1 MGYTLP
7 QKSTPCLKRVHP
19 APKRV
24 HPALRGYTPPQ
35 KVYILLL
42 KGIPSFRQIHPG
54 NCLAVTICYNLY
66 NDLQTVHTGVE
77 QMNPLGS
84 SKEIVQNKLI
94 IMYILQ
100 KLDMPVSNNALTKI
114 ILEMHLMNWFV
125 LQQCLNELCEGK
137 MVSVAKDVQ
146 YAGNAS
152 EKATDASAS
161 AGAGHE
167 GSSDSY
173 TLTDAGRKTLQYLVT
188 KIHPGS
194 QTYMILPPAG
204 NSGGLL
210 ITAEY
215 IPESEDNTVICKMR
229 KRTPIELKA
238 AVGTKRRFIRLR
250 ELEKAFFGHLFGNH
264 RITDNGP
271 VVWQSTGEH

>member
-1 MGYTLP
+1 
-7 QKSTPCLKRVHP
+7 
-19 APKRV
+19 
-24 HPALRGYTPPQ
+24 
-35 KVYILLL
+35 
-42 KGIPSFRQIHPG
+42 
-54 NCLAVTICYNLY
+54 
-66 NDLQTVHTGVE
+66 
-77 QMNPLGS
+77 MNPLGS

-146 YAGNAS
+146 YAGSAS

-188 KIHPGS
+188 KIPSGIRKRLDS
-194 QTYMILPPAG
+194 TIPAARREIVED
-204 NSGGLL
+204 LL

-215 IPESEDNTVICKMR
+215 IPESEDKYLVICKMR
-229 KRTPIELKA
+229 EKDFPLIELKA
-238 AVGTKRRFIRLR
+238 TVGTKKDALSVCENWKKHSSAIYSEIIGSLTMDRSS
-250 ELEKAFFGHLFGNH
+250 GN
-264 RITDNGP
+264 RPENSD
-271 VVWQSTGEH
+271 